1 MAIFSSDKFECARCG
16 RKTKPIGSAPIPTDL
31 GQRIGSEICGECWS
45 EWLEKQKQIINHF
58 GLDLSNPDAHEYLF
72 DQMKLFFFN
81 EGENLAEIDTSKEGS
96 VSW

>member
-1 MAIFSSDKFECARCG
+1 MALFTGSKFECTRCG
-16 RKTKPIGSAPIPTDL
+16 RKNEPLGNAPIPTEL
-31 GQRIGSEICGECWS
+31 GERIGAEICRDCWT

-81 EGENLAEIDTSKEGS
+81 EGEDLAEIDTSKEGS